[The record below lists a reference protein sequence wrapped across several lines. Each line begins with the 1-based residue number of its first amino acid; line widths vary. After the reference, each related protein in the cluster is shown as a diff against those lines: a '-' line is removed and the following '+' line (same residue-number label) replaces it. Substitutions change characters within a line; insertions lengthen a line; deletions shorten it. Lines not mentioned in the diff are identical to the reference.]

1 MLKASNDIILSLFRE
16 KQNSLLLTKEVLK
29 ERERIRGENMFVDR
43 VKIHVKG
50 GNGGNGMVSFFRAKY
65 ITHGGPDGG
74 DGGRGG
80 DVIFVGD
87 ESMGTLMD
95 FRYKRMFKAGN
106 GQDGGKRNCFGKD
119 GESVVIKVPVGTVI
133 REAES
138 GKIMADITKHGEEK
152 ILIHGGKGGK
162 GNQHFA
168 TPTRQAP
175 RYAEPGRVAKEY
187 DVILELKLIAD
198 VGLIGFPNVGK
209 STLLSMVTNANPKIA
224 NYHFTTLA
232 PNLGVVEG
240 RYGDSFVLADIPGLV
255 EGASEGVGLGHAFL
269 RHVER
274 TKVFIHVVDAAG
286 VEGDDPVENVRKINQ
301 ELEAYNPELMKRPQ
315 VIAANKTDIPG
326 SEENVE
332 RLKEAYEK
340 EGFEVFPISAAT
352 NKGLDELLTKVAEIL
367 KNYPEDIVFEE
378 EYEEYDEVAVDQE
391 PFTIE
396 VEDGVYVVRGVG
408 VEKMIGYTNID
419 TEKGFA
425 FFQRYLK
432 EKGII
437 EALEEKGIQEGDT
450 VRIYDM
456 EFEFWK

>member
-1 MLKASNDIILSLFRE
+1 
-16 KQNSLLLTKEVLK
+16 
-29 ERERIRGENMFVDR
+29 MFVDR

-138 GKIMADITKHGEEK
+138 GKIMADITKHREEK

-240 RYGDSFVLADIPGLV
+240 RYGDFFVLADIPGLV

-396 VEDGVYVVRGVG
+396 IEDEVYVVRGVG

>member
-1 MLKASNDIILSLFRE
+1 
-16 KQNSLLLTKEVLK
+16 
-29 ERERIRGENMFVDR
+29 MFVDR

-396 VEDGVYVVRGVG
+396 IEDEVYVVRGVG

-450 VRIYDM
+450 VKMYGLQFDYY
-456 EFEFWK
+456 K

>member
-1 MLKASNDIILSLFRE
+1 
-16 KQNSLLLTKEVLK
+16 
-29 ERERIRGENMFVDR
+29 MFVDR

>member
-1 MLKASNDIILSLFRE
+1 
-16 KQNSLLLTKEVLK
+16 
-29 ERERIRGENMFVDR
+29 MFVDR

-396 VEDGVYVVRGVG
+396 VEDEVYVVRGVG
-408 VEKMIGYTNID
+408 VEKMMGYTNID

>member
-1 MLKASNDIILSLFRE
+1 
-16 KQNSLLLTKEVLK
+16 
-29 ERERIRGENMFVDR
+29 MFVDR
-43 VKIHVKG
+43 VKIHIKG
-50 GNGGNGMVSFFRAKY
+50 GNGGNGMVSFYRAKY

-74 DGGRGG
+74 DGGKGG
-80 DVIFVGD
+80 SVIFVGD

-95 FRYKRMFKAGN
+95 FRFKRVFKAGN
-106 GQDGGKRNCFGKD
+106 GENGGKRNCFGKD
-119 GESVVIKVPVGTVI
+119 GEDVIIKVPVGTVI
-133 REAES
+133 REAVS
-138 GKIMADITKHGEEK
+138 GKVMADITKAGEEK
-152 ILIHGGKGGK
+152 VLIYGGKGGK

-175 RYAEPGRVAKEY
+175 RYAEQGQIAKEY

-224 NYHFTTLA
+224 NYHFTTLS
-232 PNLGVVEG
+232 PNLGVVKG
-240 RYGDSFVLADIPGLV
+240 RFGDTFVLADIPGLV
-255 EGASEGVGLGHAFL
+255 EGASEGVGLGHEFL

-286 VEGDDPVENVRKINQ
+286 LEGDDPVENVKKINQ
-301 ELEAYNPELMKRPQ
+301 ELEAYNPELLKRPQ
-315 VIAANKTDIPG
+315 VIAANKMDIPEA
-326 SEENVE
+326 EENLK
-332 RLKEAYEK
+332 RLKEAYEPQ
-340 EGFEVFPISAAT
+340 GYQVFPISAAS
-352 NKGLDELLTKVAEIL
+352 NQGLDELLGAVAQEL
-367 KNYPEDIVFEE
+367 RNYPEDIVFEPD
-378 EYEEYDEVAVDQE
+378 YEEYDEVEVGKE

-396 VEDGVYVVRGVG
+396 VYDGNYYVVSGVG

-425 FFQRYLK
+425 FFQKYLK
-432 EKGII
+432 ERGII

-450 VRIYDM
+450 VRIYDL

>member
-1 MLKASNDIILSLFRE
+1 
-16 KQNSLLLTKEVLK
+16 
-29 ERERIRGENMFVDR
+29 MFVDR

-396 VEDGVYVVRGVG
+396 IEDEVYVVRGVG

-437 EALEEKGIQEGDT
+437 EALEEKGIQEGCLLYTSPSPRD
-450 VRIYDM
+450 
-456 EFEFWK
+456 